1 MSDPAT
7 QLAQARD
14 ARDAAKAAF
23 DAKLA
28 QLRGDS
34 EAQSIGERVQERLGN
49 DARAVFYQALDV
61 ASESKGIIAG
71 TVAALA
77 LWFLRHPII
86 AWLERQWADDE
97 GEDEADSCKAK
108 SDA

>member
-1 MSDPAT
+1 MSDPAK
-7 QLAQARD
+7 QLARARD

-28 QLRGDS
+28 ELRGDS
-34 EAQSIGERVQERLGN
+34 EAQSIGERVKERLAD
-49 DARAVFYQALDV
+49 DARAAFYQALDV

-77 LWFLRHPII
+77 LWFLRRPII
-86 AWLERQWADDE
+86 AWLERLWSDDTDN
-97 GEDEADSCKAK
+97 DETDTCKAK